1 VHAELGEVVSGNRT
15 GRESDQ
21 EIIVFDS
28 TGMALQDVA
37 AAAFVYEK
45 AERQGSGVRLSF
57 AA

>member
-1 VHAELGEVVSGNRT
+1 V
-15 GRESDQ
+15 

-37 AAAFVYEK
+37 AAACLYEK
-45 AERQGSGVRLSF
+45 AQEQGSGMRLSF